1 MTHDATSHFD
11 RIPAVIVA
19 VGGALVV
26 VAVTDPDLRL
36 AVALVLDAVID
47 AHGGGDSV
55 DLFLGVV
62 VVIVAET

>member
-1 MTHDATSHFD
+1 
-11 RIPAVIVA
+11 VIVA